1 MKTMQM
7 KYLATVILIS
17 VGALAGCSDGVP
29 KVDNP
34 HAIMVDG
41 KKMTQAAFLQ
51 TYCTAKGN
59 NETCLRVVRAM
70 RSDATKG
77 VIPKGW

>member
-1 MKTMQM
+1 MTPIQM
-7 KYLATVILIS
+7 KFLATATLIF
-17 VGALAGCSDGVP
+17 VWVLAGCSDGVP

-41 KKMTQAAFLQ
+41 KKMTPAAFLQ

-59 NETCLRVVRAM
+59 NETCLKVVQAM

>member
-1 MKTMQM
+1 MKF
-7 KYLATVILIS
+7 LATATLIF
-17 VGALAGCSDGVP
+17 VWILAGCSDGVP

-59 NETCLRVVRAM
+59 NETCLRVVQAM

>member
-1 MKTMQM
+1 MTPIQM
-7 KYLATVILIS
+7 KCLAKATLSFVS
-17 VGALAGCSDGVP
+17 ALAGCSDGCA

-59 NETCLRVVRAM
+59 NETCLRVVQAM

>member
-1 MKTMQM
+1 
-7 KYLATVILIS
+7 
-17 VGALAGCSDGVP
+17 
-29 KVDNP
+29 
-34 HAIMVDG
+34 MVDG
-41 KKMTQAAFLQ
+41 KKMTPAVFLQ

-59 NETCLRVVRAM
+59 NETCLKVVQAM